1 MPRVYRRK
9 IVSSEFTVD
18 YFRHVFAKTKV
29 CTWKT
34 CSLSSGVTIL
44 VLVTW
49 QYSGNTTDGNTTDKF
64 PFYKIVQLTK
74 KSEQN
79 FYACFDTCPR

>member
-18 YFRHVFAKTKV
+18 YFRHVFAENKV
-29 CTWKT
+29 CTFKT
-34 CSLSSGVTIL
+34 FSLSSGVTIL

-49 QYSGNTTDGNTTDKF
+49 Q
-64 PFYKIVQLTK
+64 
-74 KSEQN
+74 
-79 FYACFDTCPR
+79 